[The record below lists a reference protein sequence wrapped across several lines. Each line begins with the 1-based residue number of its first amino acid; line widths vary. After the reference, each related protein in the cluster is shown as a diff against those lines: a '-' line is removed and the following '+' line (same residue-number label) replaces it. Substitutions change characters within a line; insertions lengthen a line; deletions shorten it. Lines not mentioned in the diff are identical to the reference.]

1 MKSIVMKKVI
11 IIAVIVFIFGFAG
24 GIFTNQHFFLEKTA
38 SGWQLLPKTKETI
51 NFDLFWRVWSLS
63 KERYVKQP
71 VSDKDLFYGA
81 LKGIVFGLKD
91 PYSVFLDPDLANKF
105 SEEMAGNF
113 DGIGIE
119 IGIKDNRL
127 TVIAPLPDTPAA
139 RAGLRSGDKI
149 YAIDNKDTSN
159 MSTDEAA
166 SLIRG
171 QKGTKVVLTIWRK
184 GEAKT
189 RDVELIRDT
198 INVKTVSWE
207 LKGNNIAYI
216 KLSHFSDNTLQD
228 FQNIARV
235 VLNANPKGLIL
246 DLRNN
251 PGGYLD
257 TAVDIAGY
265 WLGNEKIVSAR
276 DAKNYEKEYFAS
288 GRAEFKNIPAV
299 VLTNQGSASASEIL
313 AGALQDYKQATILG
327 EKTFGKGSVQEL
339 ESFSDGSALKLTIAY
354 WYTPLG
360 RSINEEGITP
370 DVEVKMTDE
379 DYNLE
384 RDPQLDQALEILGGT
399 PEKK

>member
-1 MKSIVMKKVI
+1 MKSSFSKKVI
-11 IIAVIVFIFGFAG
+11 VVIVLVFIFGFAG
-24 GIFTNQHFFLEKTA
+24 GIFTNQHFFLEKTS
-38 SGWQLLPKTKETI
+38 SGWQLLPKAKEAI
-51 NFDLFWRVWSLS
+51 NFDLFWRVWTIS

-91 PYSVFLDPDLANKF
+91 PYSVFLDPESANKF

-119 IGIKDNRL
+119 IDIKDNRL

-159 MSTDEAA
+159 MSTGEAA

-184 GEAKT
+184 TESKP

-265 WLGNEKIVSAR
+265 WLGNEKIVSSR
-276 DAKNYEKEYFAS
+276 DAKNYEKEYRAS

-299 VLTNQGSASASEIL
+299 VLINQGSASASEIL
-313 AGALQDYKQATILG
+313 AGALQDYKLATILG

-339 ESFSDGSALKLTIAY
+339 ESFSDGSALKLTIAH

-360 RSINEEGITP
+360 RSINEEGIMP
-370 DVEVKMTDE
+370 DVEIKMTEE

-384 RDPQLDQALEILGGT
+384 RDPQLYRALEILGGT